1 MCRQAPRH
9 IRWQRFDLM
18 ACNADDA
25 AQAIPA
31 AEGASGEQHR
41 QCGFAHGHDVDRR
54 GRLNRATKVRLLHRR
69 AHERTGI
76 GRLQRRAYD
85 GCQVVAKLEECFQ

>member
-9 IRWQRFDLM
+9 VRWQRFDLM
-18 ACNADDA
+18 ASNADDA

-31 AEGASGEQHR
+31 TEVASGEQHR
-41 QCGFAHGHDVDRR
+41 QRGFAHCHDVDRR
-54 GRLNRATKVRLLHRR
+54 GRLNRAAKVGLRHRR
-69 AHERTGI
+69 AHERTRI
-76 GRLQRRAYD
+76 DRLQRRAYD